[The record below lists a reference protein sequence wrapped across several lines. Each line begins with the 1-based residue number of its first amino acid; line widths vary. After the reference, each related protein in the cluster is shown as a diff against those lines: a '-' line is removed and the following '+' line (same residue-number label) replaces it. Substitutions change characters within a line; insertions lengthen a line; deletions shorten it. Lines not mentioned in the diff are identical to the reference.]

1 MSKTIGELKI
11 EVDGLKT
18 DFQVLARQIG
28 DAYDSMNMDSTT
40 KNRMR
45 SEIRDMKMLETSY
58 NKEFEEE
65 YRLYGGKTRR
75 QTLQEFVF
83 LFFYVAC
90 GITIIALTIYKFSS
104 SEGSGKAAAKIFFL
118 GLFILLLITGILI
131 RYA

>member
-1 MSKTIGELKI
+1 MSQTIGEMK
-11 EVDGLKT
+11 EQVDGLKT
-18 DFQVLARQIG
+18 DFQVLAQQIG
-28 DAYDSMNMDSTT
+28 DAYDAMNFNSTT
-40 KNRMR
+40 KNRLQ
-45 SEIRDMKMLETSY
+45 SEIRNMKAQETAY

-65 YRLYGGKTRR
+65 HRLFGGKTRR

-90 GITIIALTIYKFSS
+90 AIGIIAVTIYRFRT

-118 GLFILLLITGILI
+118 CLFILLLVTGILI